1 MEPKIMCKSIKLMLE
16 VRILRFHD
24 LSCMTLSKVTD
35 LICTLAKWLEVREAM
50 GPVMWRNCLGKA
62 NVTAVKIITLHC
74 TKQWHRLPAA
84 VSEQIA
90 QCVQE
95 KGIKAWYFLQ
105 RRSPFKLNVRV
116 DELLVWL
123 SYTISASFDLSHSH
137 VGHAS
142 PFTGSW
148 HFASL
153 LWLNTV
159 FLIIIMVI
167 LGWNTAVL
175 QVRAELLLS
184 SQSSKEFC
192 TDSHFYLSDEY
203 CDNVRIKW
211 MNLIA
216 LGKFSSALVPLYS
229 IIQADISS

>member
-74 TKQWHRLPAA
+74 TKQWQRLPAA

-105 RRSPFKLNVRV
+105 RSPFKLNVRV

-123 SYTISASFDLSHSH
+123 SVIYHFCFLW
-137 VGHAS
+137 
-142 PFTGSW
+142 PFTQPCRPCFPFHWFFLTLCKSLVAKYYFLNNNHG
-148 HFASL
+148 HFRMEHCCATGES
-153 LWLNTV
+153 
-159 FLIIIMVI
+159 
-167 LGWNTAVL
+167 
-175 QVRAELLLS
+175 R
-184 SQSSKEFC
+184 
-192 TDSHFYLSDEY
+192 
-203 CDNVRIKW
+203 
-211 MNLIA
+211 IA
-216 LGKFSSALVPLYS
+216 LKFRVLRNFVLILIFISLMS
-229 IIQADISS
+229 IVTMSE